1 MLDWNQEF
9 CVKLVLCFVHLLWQ
23 GLIIGAAFAIL
34 MGVLRNR
41 SPQSRHAC
49 GLICLLIFALCVP
62 VTYLTISDT
71 VFPAPEVLTASG
83 QTVPIVQ
90 PPAQETLPLAIETRP
105 VINTGT
111 SEELA
116 PSEKPGLTV
125 AKRPW
130 DFRRAAPLLIAAYF
144 VGVLFFAS
152 RLACG
157 VYLSRVYRRLA
168 TPVTQPE
175 LIASIEKVT
184 RQIGLTL
191 QPPVMWCQQVGVPS
205 VVGIMRPA
213 VLLPLACLTQLKPE
227 QLEQILFHELTHIRR
242 YDHLFNLAQNTLEA
256 VLFFHPVVWLISKRV
271 RLEREFCCDAAVVA
285 AGSHADEYANLLI
298 DVAEIA
304 KTVPTRVNPIAVSAT
319 GRESILGIR
328 IERIMGFNRR
338 PKDRLFETGSLI
350 TTAIVLG
357 LFCLLAF
364 QVPSIAE
371 PAADRPASQEKNTV
385 EKIAVTNAPKTE
397 TEVEQPKPAAPDE
410 IVGIVIDEAGKPIEG
425 VLVDAWTWWKGTE
438 TKTNKQGVFRLKPK
452 SDGGRAEVRI
462 SKPGYSPHY
471 IFQQACG
478 GDILTVML
486 NNKTYIEGQLFD
498 PSGKP
503 VPDATVQGLQGPKQG
518 NGVLIKEV
526 KTATMTD
533 AAGRYRMYVFPDTY
547 EMRVSVPGVGV
558 ARVPNIVVDKNQ
570 AKSLDLQLKQGV
582 RFEARVIDA
591 DTGKPVEQVVLWSW
605 QNRSVFGKSDADGR
619 IVIEGMLP
627 GEYSF
632 QVGYGKS
639 QKINGVTG
647 YFHGILGRWWSSDA
661 VKEWQHKTI
670 QQNGWQRNFDDLT
683 FDLSIGMAPVTI
695 VVEKGVEFSGKVLD
709 PDGNPVAG
717 ATVAPAKSGS
727 GNSLTGDTR
736 YSVTTK
742 DDGSYR
748 VVMPAGNRFE
758 YNLIAHDG
766 KYQQWRNWANGVSQP
781 VHSSPNEKFDH
792 FNLTLTRP
800 CTVKGRVVSASG
812 RSVKG
817 LRVGAQAADLLVNR
831 YYDPTTKTNADGI
844 FELKF
849 IRPGENYIRVE
860 PFHFIATSGLPGTWE
875 KVNLK
880 SGETYEDIELVI
892 E

>member
-9 CVKLVLCFVHLLWQ
+9 CVNLVTCFVHLLWQ
-23 GLIIGAAFAIL
+23 GLIIGAGFAVL

-41 SPQSRHAC
+41 SPQSRHAW
-49 GLICLLIFALCVP
+49 GLVCLLIFGLCVP
-62 VTYLTISDT
+62 VTYLTISDPVSST
-71 VFPAPEVLTASG
+71 SEVLTSTG
-83 QTVPIVQ
+83 QTKPAIQ
-90 PPAQETLPLAIETRP
+90 APAKETIPLTTTEMQEGFNTSAAQELSSAEKTRFP
-105 VINTGT
+105 VST
-111 SEELA
+111 
-116 PSEKPGLTV
+116 
-125 AKRPW
+125 RFW
-130 DFRRAAPLLIAAYF
+130 DYRRIAPLLIAAYF
-144 VGVLFFAS
+144 VGVLFFVA
-152 RLACG
+152 RLGFG
-157 VYLSRVYRRLA
+157 VYLSRIYRQLA

-175 LIASIEKVT
+175 LVASIEKVT
-184 RQIGLTL
+184 RQIGLAL

-205 VVGIMRPA
+205 VVGIFRPT
-213 VLLPLACLTQLKPE
+213 VLLPLACLTRLKPE

-256 VLFFHPVVWLISKRV
+256 VLFFHPVVWFISKRV

-285 AGSHADEYANLLI
+285 AGSHADEYAKLLI

-304 KTVPTRVNPIAVSAT
+304 KAGSTRMNPIAVSAT
-319 GRESILGIR
+319 GRVSILGIR
-328 IERIMGFNRR
+328 IERILGHRR
-338 PKDRLFETGSLI
+338 SQKDRLFETGSLI
-350 TTAIVLG
+350 TTTMFLG

-364 QVPSIAE
+364 QVPSVADPIDDRATPLVLQEQGADTSEPKSAE
-371 PAADRPASQEKNTV
+371 ADG
-385 EKIAVTNAPKTE
+385 
-397 TEVEQPKPAAPDE
+397 QPKPAAPNE
-410 IVGIVIDEAGKPIEG
+410 IVGIVIDEQGKPIEG

-438 TKTNKQGVFRLKPK
+438 TKTNKQGIFRLKPK

-471 IFQQACG
+471 IVQQACG
-478 GDILTVML
+478 EDLLTVTL
-486 NNKTYIEGQLFD
+486 NNKTYIEGQLLD

-503 VPDATVQGLQGPKQG
+503 VANAMIQGLQGPKRG
-518 NGVLIKEV
+518 PGVMISEV
-526 KTATMTD
+526 KTETKTD
-533 AAGRYRMYVFPDTY
+533 VSGRYRMYVFPDTY

-558 ARVPNIVVDKNQ
+558 ARVPNIVVASDQ
-570 AKSLDLQLKQGV
+570 AKTLDLQLKQGV

-605 QNRSVFGKSDADGR
+605 RDLSVVGKSDANGK
-619 IVIEGMLP
+619 IVIDEMLP
-627 GEYSF
+627 GEFRF

-639 QKINGVTG
+639 QKINGVNG
-647 YFHGILGRWWSSDA
+647 YFHGILGRWWSPDA

-670 QQNGWQRNFDDLT
+670 QQDGWQRNFDALT
-683 FDLSIGMAPVTI
+683 FNLSTGMAPVSI
-695 VVEKGVEFSGKVLD
+695 VVEKGVEFSGKVFD

-736 YSVTTK
+736 YSVQTK
-742 DDGSYR
+742 EDGSYR

-758 YNLIAHDG
+758 YNLMVHDG

-781 VHSSPNEKFDH
+781 VHSSPDQKFED

-800 CTVKGRVVSASG
+800 CTIKGRVVSASG
-812 RSVKG
+812 RNVKG
-817 LRVGAQAADLLVNR
+817 LRVGSQAADLLVNR
-831 YYDPTTKTNADGI
+831 YYDPTTKTKEDGT

-849 IRPGENYIRVE
+849 VRPGENYIRVD

-875 KVNLK
+875 KLDLK
-880 SGETYEDIELVI
+880 SGEVYEDVELVI